1 MIRLRALRMAN
12 VGRFSAPIAL
22 EGLGDGLNVLS
33 GPNELG
39 KSTLLRAL
47 EVVLT
52 TRYGLDN
59 ELLRNLIPN
68 GGGTPVIEA
77 EFEAEGHLWRIHK
90 QYLNGA
96 TAVLQ
101 DLTAGTEL
109 KKAGAETR
117 LAALIEGPADL
128 KNRFGMLWVKQ
139 DDGLKPVAPET
150 MGGGLS
156 ALIMSEVDA
165 VALDAPARL
174 VHKTIQD
181 ALKTLQQPKNRMPK
195 ANGAWANAVTSNDE
209 AVKRLATAE
218 ARASEQ
224 AARLDKLAAHTTER
238 RALLTPQA
246 VAMRSEALDAARLRY
261 AKAVEAHQQRREAG
275 QSLSKALTA
284 LQSAEHAEKSL
295 RAAIDEYAKLKSQST
310 VDQALLEDL
319 AKRRDDCAAGLAA
332 TRAHSERDTAAGA
345 ALEASL
351 EAARQAARASEA
363 AIERDR
369 LAERIGDVRQALAA
383 ADRARAE
390 AAALASTTEPRV
402 KALGAAIARLAELDA
417 ALAAVVPEVAITLE
431 PGGGGRIVVNGQP
444 LAHGITLN
452 PHAPL
457 TLEIAGIGRIV
468 IAPNPATVSGTR
480 RDARERTRAEIE
492 TAFATLGVATFSDAE
507 TRLSAKLAA
516 DASARD
522 AAIVLQ
528 ALAPNGIDALI
539 AAHADLSA
547 RAALATGNFDS
558 ASIDALQGKLTA
570 HRIAGN
576 AAAAEVQRKQT
587 AHTELRE
594 QAARLETATASRAER
609 IATLEH
615 NFGDS
620 AAQHSAHVAAATKLD
635 TARTHFSDAKSAAD
649 AWAANPDADRVDAI
663 ATEMRTAEAA
673 VATVEARRVALD
685 QAIFGV
691 ESELRVA
698 CDEDIESELE
708 TARAAAQVATARLA
722 DVDAEVKALN
732 LLDRELR
739 SLGDAGR
746 REWSGPILQRIKPY
760 LIRVFPDAALEL
772 DEKLIPAQL
781 LRDGRK
787 EAHDQLSR
795 GTQEQIAILVRL
807 GLARLLAD
815 RGHAVPL
822 ILDDALV
829 YADDWR
835 IAQMFKALEDAARLH
850 QVIVLNCREQT
861 FAALAHAPGAKALAF
876 ETWVPSALA
885 A

>member
-59 ELLRNLIPN
+59 ELLRNLVPN

-101 DLTAGTEL
+101 DLTAGTEF

-150 MGGGLS
+150 MGGGLA

-174 VHKTIQD
+174 VHKAIQD

-195 ANGAWANAVTSNDE
+195 ANGAWANAVASNDE
-209 AVKRLATAE
+209 AVKRLVTAE
-218 ARASEQ
+218 ARAREQ

-295 RAAIDEYAKLKSQST
+295 RAAIDECAKLKSQST
-310 VDQALLEDL
+310 VDQALLEEL
-319 AKRRDDCAAGLAA
+319 AKRRDDCAADLAA
-332 TRAHSERDTAAGA
+332 MRAHSESEAAAGA
-345 ALEASL
+345 ALEANL

-390 AAALASTTEPRV
+390 ASALAGTTEARV
-402 KALGAAIARLAELDA
+402 KALGAAIAKLAELDA
-417 ALAAVVPEVAITLE
+417 AVPEVTITLK
-431 PGGGGRIVVNGQP
+431 PGGGGRIVIDGQP
-444 LAHGITLN
+444 LANGITLN

-457 TLEIAGIGRIV
+457 TLDIAGIGRIV

-492 TAFATLGVATFSDAE
+492 TTFVTLGVATFSDAE

-528 ALAPNGIDALI
+528 ALAPNGIDALV

-547 RAALATGNFDS
+547 RAALATENFDS

-570 HRIAGN
+570 HRIAHN

-587 AHTELRE
+587 AHTDLRE
-594 QAARLETATASRAER
+594 QAARLETAAASRAER

-615 NFGDS
+615 TFGDS
-620 AAQHSAHVAAATKLD
+620 AAQHSAHVATATKLD

-708 TARAAAQVATARLA
+708 TARAAAQVTTARLA

-732 LLDRELR
+732 LLDREFR

-850 QVIVLNCREQT
+850 QVIVLNCRKQT